1 LHKKYESFR
10 LNSANA
16 LMIFME
22 TCSLIIK
29 KFRKKVTS
37 MKIVIAPDSYKGS
50 LTAIQVGTT
59 IQKAFLSEIPNAS
72 IEVIPMADGGEGTLD
87 TFIYAMG
94 GKRFCVEATGP
105 LGEKTQTEYGL
116 LPDGKTVVI
125 EIAKIAGLTMVPPEK
140 RNPYKTTSYG
150 IGEVIIHAMEK
161 GYRQFIIGLGGS
173 ATNDG
178 GLGML
183 QALGVTFMD
192 CNGQIVKP
200 FGESIRDV
208 VAVNFSSLH
217 PLVKE
222 CKFQIASDVDNP
234 LCGERGASHVFG
246 PQKGATPNQVI
257 ELDQALDHYSN
268 LIEKN
273 IGKSYKNVHGAGAA
287 GGLGYAFL
295 LLGGNIVSGSHIVAE
310 VTQLREKMKQAQW
323 VITGEGQS
331 DFQTLYGKV
340 PSYVANIARQYGAK
354 AILISGSLGK
364 GYEQLYEQFVSCHSI
379 TIGPMSLEQC
389 MERAE
394 ELLFAQAK
402 NVARL
407 IKATS
412 SEYCL

>member
-1 LHKKYESFR
+1 
-10 LNSANA
+10 
-16 LMIFME
+16 
-22 TCSLIIK
+22 
-29 KFRKKVTS
+29 

-50 LTAIQVGTT
+50 LTAVQVGTT

-72 IEVIPMADGGEGTLD
+72 IEVVPMADGGEGTLD
-87 TFIYAMG
+87 TFLYARG
-94 GKRFCVEATGP
+94 GKRFCVEVTGP
-105 LGEKTQTEYGL
+105 LGEKIKTEYGVL
-116 LPDGKTVVI
+116 ADGKTVVI
-125 EIAKIAGLTMVPPEK
+125 EIAKIAGLPMVPKEK

-150 IGEVIIHAMEK
+150 IGEVMIHAMEK
-161 GYRQFIIGLGGS
+161 GYCQFIIGLGGS

-183 QALGVTFMD
+183 QALGATFMD
-192 CNGQIVKP
+192 GNGQIVKP
-200 FGESIRDV
+200 FGENVRDV
-208 VAVNFSSLH
+208 VAVHFSSLH
-217 PLVKE
+217 PLLRE

-246 PQKGATPNQVI
+246 PQKGATPKQVI
-257 ELDQALDHYSN
+257 ELDQALDRYSN
-268 LIEKN
+268 IIEKS
-273 IGKSYKNVHGAGAA
+273 IGKSYKQMNGAGAA
-287 GGLGYAFL
+287 GGLGFAFL
-295 LLGGNIVSGSHIVAE
+295 LLGGNIVSGAHLIAE

-340 PSYVANIARQYGAK
+340 PSYVANMARQYGKK

-389 MERAE
+389 MEHAE
-394 ELLFAQAK
+394 KLLFAQSR

-407 IKATS
+407 IKAAA